1 MQLISE
7 RESPVLSMAPG
18 FYRDK
23 PVLPVLQRHFLYA
36 WRHSKPLGATERS
49 AVVPDACADLIWC
62 RDALWV
68 AGPDLQVKLERV
80 PPGTAVVGMRFL
92 PGVAATLLRVP
103 ASQIVGARV
112 PLDCFW
118 PGTARELTDAV
129 GDAREPYVVA
139 TRLESALAKMAGDFE
154 SPDPS
159 AEIIR
164 RCVARP
170 REGRRP
176 IVPELTAAL
185 GVSERTLRRHCE
197 HAFGY
202 GPKTL
207 DRVLRMQRFLELARA
222 RPGRGLANL
231 AGAVGYADQAHLTR
245 EARRLTGF
253 TPTAIL
259 NQLSEAKKHA
269 RPPI

>member
-7 RESPVLSMAPG
+7 REAPVLSMAPG

-36 WRHSKPLGATERS
+36 WRHSKPLGATECS
-49 AVVPDACADLIWC
+49 AVVPDAGADLIWC

-103 ASQIVGARV
+103 VSQIVGARV

-118 PGTARELTDAV
+118 PKTARELTDAV
-129 GDAREPYVVA
+129 GDAREPYAVA
-139 TRLESALAKMAGDFE
+139 TRLEAALAKMVGNFV
-154 SPDPS
+154 SPDPC
-159 AEIIR
+159 AEVIR

-170 REGRRP
+170 RDGRRP
-176 IVPELTAAL
+176 IVPQLTAAL
-185 GVSERTLRRHCE
+185 CVSERTLRRYCE
-197 HAFGY
+197 RAFGY

-207 DRVLRMQRFLELARA
+207 DRVLRMQRFLELARG
-222 RPGRGLANL
+222 RPGPGLANL
-231 AGAVGYADQAHLTR
+231 AGAAGYADQAHLTR
-245 EARRLTGF
+245 EARRLTGL
-253 TPTAIL
+253 TPAAIIK
-259 NQLSEAKKHA
+259 QLSEAKKHEI
-269 RPPI
+269 PPV